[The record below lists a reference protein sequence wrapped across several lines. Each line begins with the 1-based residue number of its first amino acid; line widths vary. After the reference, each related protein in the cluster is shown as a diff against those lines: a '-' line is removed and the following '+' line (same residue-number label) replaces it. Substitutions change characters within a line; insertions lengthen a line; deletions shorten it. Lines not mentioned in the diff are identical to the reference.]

1 MKEKFLK
8 ILLNPKYIFGVYLII
23 SVVTAISKY
32 LRGDYAINNYLIFK
46 NVFFNTIHQKNL
58 FIHYPDLY
66 FDLNH
71 YGVFFSAL
79 IAPFAMMP
87 DWLGI
92 SLWNIANTFIFI
104 YGIYKLPF
112 SDSKKA
118 IFGLLCLQEYI
129 TAALSLQFNVAL
141 TGLLLLSAV
150 YIYERKEVKSVT
162 AILIGIFVKI
172 YGIVGLTQFFFI
184 KSKTKFILSGIGIA
198 ILFFV
203 LPMAYSS
210 PQFVIQCYSDWFQ
223 SIVEKNSENQVL
235 GNMQDISLM
244 GFVRR
249 ILGDAS
255 ISNLVFLAG
264 GLPLFALPYIRIKQ
278 YKHYAF
284 QLMILASTL
293 LFLVLFSSSSE
304 SPTYIIAVVGVLI
317 WFFLQKERTPLIIG
331 LLVFVIIFTCFSTS
345 DLFPKFVKENYIIKY
360 SLKAVPC
367 IVIWLRATYE
377 LLTKDFEKNY
387 SLN

>member
-184 KSKTKFILSGIGIA
+184 KNKTKFILSGVGIA

-223 SIVEKNSENQVL
+223 SIVEKNNENQVL

-264 GLPLFALPYIRIKQ
+264 GLPLFVLPYIRIKQ

-367 IVIWLRATYE
+367 IVIWLRVTYE

>member
-58 FIHYPDLY
+58 IIHYPDLY

-184 KSKTKFILSGIGIA
+184 KNKTKFILSGVGIA

-223 SIVEKNSENQVL
+223 SIVEKNNENQVL

-249 ILGDAS
+249 VLGDAS

-367 IVIWLRATYE
+367 IVIWLRVTYE

>member
-367 IVIWLRATYE
+367 IVIWLRVTYE
-377 LLTKDFEKNY
+377 LVTKDFEKNY

>member
-92 SLWNIANTFIFI
+92 SLWNIGNTFIFI

-184 KSKTKFILSGIGIA
+184 KNKVKFILSGIAIA
-198 ILFFV
+198 VLFFV

-249 ILGDAS
+249 VLGDAS
-255 ISNLVFLAG
+255 ISNLIFLAG

-367 IVIWLRATYE
+367 IVIWLRVTYE

>member
-46 NVFFNTIHQKNL
+46 NVFFNTLHQKNL

-184 KSKTKFILSGIGIA
+184 KNKTKFILSGVAIA
-198 ILFFV
+198 VLFFV

-210 PQFVIQCYSDWFQ
+210 PQFVIQCYTDWFQ
-223 SIVEKNSENQVL
+223 SIVEKNNENQVL

-249 ILGDAS
+249 VLGDAS

-367 IVIWLRATYE
+367 IVIWLRVTYE

>member
-184 KSKTKFILSGIGIA
+184 KNKTKFILSGIAIA
-198 ILFFV
+198 VLFFV
-203 LPMAYSS
+203 LPMVYSS
-210 PQFVIQCYSDWFQ
+210 PQFVIQCYTDWFQ

-367 IVIWLRATYE
+367 IVIWLRVTYE

>member
-184 KSKTKFILSGIGIA
+184 KNKTKFILSGIGIA
-198 ILFFV
+198 LLFFV
-203 LPMAYSS
+203 LPMVYSS

-249 ILGDAS
+249 VLGDAS

-367 IVIWLRATYE
+367 IVIWLRVTYE

>member
-1 MKEKFLK
+1 MKDKFLK

-32 LRGDYAINNYLIFK
+32 MRGDYAINNYLIFK

-104 YGIYKLPF
+104 YGVYKLPF
-112 SDSKKA
+112 SDAKKA

-184 KSKTKFILSGIGIA
+184 KNKTKFILSGIGIA

-210 PQFVIQCYSDWFQ
+210 PQFVIQCYTDWFR
-223 SIVEKNSENQVL
+223 SIVEKNNENQVL

-255 ISNLVFLAG
+255 ISNLVFLAF
-264 GLPLFALPYIRIKQ
+264 GLPLFALPYVRIKQ

-367 IVIWLRATYE
+367 IVIWLRVTYE